1 MQQEILEN
9 LKNAVLKMKPDK
21 AAYYAQNAIE
31 NGIDPI
37 VAIDALIEAIKI
49 IGDGFGKGDLFL
61 PELVGGS
68 DAMMKAMPILED
80 AIKDKGIKKAA
91 QSSVVIG
98 TVAGDIHSV
107 GISMVAT
114 LLMAGGFKVYN
125 LGVDVKVDQFLAA
138 IREYDADILAMSSLM
153 TTTVSQ
159 IRKVILTL
167 EEAGIR
173 ERVKIMVGGGAI
185 TANFAKQ
192 IGADGYDPTAPGA
205 VGLAKKMI
213 AERKG

>member
-9 LKNAVLKMKPDK
+9 LKNAVLKMKPEN
-21 AAYYAQNAIE
+21 AAYYAKNAIE
-31 NGIDPI
+31 NGIDPL

-61 PELVGGS
+61 PELVRGS
-68 DAMMKAMPILED
+68 DAMMKAMPILEN
-80 AIKDKGIKKAA
+80 AIKEKGIKKAA
-91 QSSVVIG
+91 QASVVIG

-153 TTTVSQ
+153 TTTASEL
-159 IRKVILTL
+159 RNVIVTL
-167 EEAGIR
+167 KEAGIR
-173 ERVKIMVGGGAI
+173 EQVKIMVGGGAI
-185 TANFAKQ
+185 TANFAQQ

-205 VGLAKKMI
+205 AGLAKKLI